1 MTSPVAPLPNETP
14 EQRQARLD
22 AAYRAHAEIMAR
34 QRAAEQARGTPMPVG
49 IPMPVARP
57 VEPVGIPMPVA
68 RPADPGFDINIAT
81 NTFYKALGD
90 RVKSGQM
97 TLDQA
102 RAAQAEMRALQLNPA
117 AANRQAATEIAQRHL
132 QVGPY
137 SPANV
142 AAQKAAQQ
150 PQGGLTQAA
159 PYDAAAA
166 YRQNAQKLAEAV
178 KAGQISVQR
187 AQQLQAPL
195 FAAVKMGSTPEG
207 QAAMNAAAAQ
217 AQGGMPM
224 TGYDPAL
231 QYRNFSQVLLDNV
244 RNGRLTME
252 QANALKAP
260 VFEATKLGNTT
271 EGYNQAQKAMIAAQ
285 QHFMPAQPQE
295 IMVTPYQ
302 PMPEIVTPPPS
313 PAYYDPGGPV
323 MPPPPMPVMP
333 PPPVVYDTF
342 RPETPPP
349 AQGGGIG
356 AFLGRQGEAPQAGG
370 MLPRLAE
377 MLNPQPR
384 QPTGVNNTT
393 FIAGD
398 PNFRFGETP
407 QVKAPNA
414 QGMAMGGL
422 LRKYYGGGMC

>member
-34 QRAAEQARGTPMPVG
+34 QRAAEEARMPVGTPMPMPVG
-49 IPMPVARP
+49 RPMPIDTPISRF

-285 QHFMPAQPQE
+285 QQFMPAQPQE

-302 PMPEIVTPPPS
+302 RMPEIV
-313 PAYYDPGGPV
+313 A
-323 MPPPPMPVMP
+323 PPPPMPVMP
-333 PPPVVYDTF
+333 PPV
-342 RPETPPP
+342 
-349 AQGGGIG
+349 QGGGIG
-356 AFLGRQGEAPQAGG
+356 AFLGKPGEVPQGVGMPPQ
-370 MLPRLAE
+370 LPN
-377 MLNPQPR
+377 MFKPP
-384 QPTGVNNTT
+384 QPTGVDNTT